1 MNTTIQFHRRDA
13 ELTQSCA
20 EENSLRTSVQPLRLC
35 GEIIALFFLF
45 FVTSCRS
52 LELKPVDIAAE
63 DMCTHCKMAISA
75 KEFAAEFLNQDG
87 DAFKFDDIGCL
98 LDYLKEK
105 PDAKIAAYFF
115 VDYETKQWVKSNEAN
130 FVKSA
135 EITAPMGGGLIAF
148 HDRTKAEAAAAK
160 FKGKKLNFE
169 ELTKQ

>member
-1 MNTTIQFHRRDA
+1 MKIVPTKFILLTLILVSFLGCRDA
-13 ELTQSCA
+13 E
-20 EENSLRTSVQPLRLC
+20 
-35 GEIIALFFLF
+35 IM
-45 FVTSCRS
+45 
-52 LELKPVDIAAE
+52 PVAIAAE
-63 DMCTHCKMAISA
+63 DMCAHCKMAISEKA
-75 KEFAAEFLNQDG
+75 FAAEFINQDG
-87 DAFKFDDIGCL
+87 EAFKFDDIGCM
-98 LDYLKEK
+98 LDYLKGK
-105 PDAKIAAYFF
+105 PDTKVAAYFF